1 MKARN
6 IGLIAA
12 LAALSGCAAM
22 QTAGDQPVAQKAVY
36 VVPDNG
42 GPGTKPVVLDSEKE
56 QQGGASKLMRI
67 YWFLGGR

>member
-12 LAALSGCAAM
+12 FAALSGCAAM
-22 QTAGDQPVAQKAVY
+22 QTMPADQAVMAQKAIY
-36 VVPDNG
+36 VVGDDPAPAMAQKATDSST
-42 GPGTKPVVLDSEKE
+42 GP
-56 QQGGASKLMRI
+56 SKLMRI